1 MRNKKGRH
9 CRPFSLGRS
18 KRLEVLDQVVPL
30 FRVEFQVAR
39 MVVVHVHVRDVA
51 APPSWKLGDV
61 AGRLPSGQ

>member
-30 FRVEFQVAR
+30 FRVAFQVAR
-39 MVVVHVHVRDVA
+39 RVVVRDHVRERGGA
-51 APPSWKLGDV
+51 AIMEI
-61 AGRLPSGQ
+61 RRMLPEPA